1 EPAAKQS
8 ARHNRSQESVLARS
22 GVKHS
27 GRHGRDED
35 WEVQSE
41 RADQKQHGKHG
52 FQVGSIPHIAK
63 TLGEAPLGSESSIPR
78 MKLIDAKETQRAE
91 HCSKRG
97 GADQEHPAGAR
108 G

>member
-1 EPAAKQS
+1 MVEMK
-8 ARHNRSQESVLARS
+8 
-22 GVKHS
+22 
-27 GRHGRDED
+27 D

-78 MKLIDAKETQRAE
+78 MKLIEAKETQRAE
-91 HCSKRG
+91 HGSKRG

-108 G
+108 GSDEDAGHARADHPCNVEGGGIQCHCV